1 MNKAVFLSELASKL
15 EALPRTEV
23 NKSLAFYSEIIDDRM
38 EEGMD
43 EEEAIGGLGNI
54 EEIAREVMLDA
65 TPLQKIILPSDPISK
80 LDYTLLILS
89 IPLLILLFALIFL
102 FYVTIWLV
110 IIALF
115 LVEFSFVLAG
125 IAGIVAAIID
135 FSNNIPFNSL
145 MIVGGLICLGLGIFT
160 FAPIKKVCKKIM
172 GLTTWFMRKIKS
184 IFLERG
190 HINVKKNL

>member
-1 MNKAVFLSELASKL
+1 MNKAIFLSELADKL
-15 EALPRTEV
+15 EALPRIEV

-38 EEGMD
+38 EEGMG
-43 EEEAIGGLGNI
+43 EEEAVCGLGNI
-54 EEIAREVMLDA
+54 EEIAREVMLDS
-65 TPLQKIILPSDPISK
+65 TPLKKIILPSDPISK

-89 IPLLILLFALIFL
+89 IPLLLLLFALIFV

-110 IIALF
+110 VIALF
-115 LVEFSFVLAG
+115 LVEFSFLLAG

-135 FSNNIPFNSL
+135 FSNNISFNSL
-145 MIVGGLICLGLGIFT
+145 MIVGGLISLGLGIFT
-160 FAPIKKVCKKIM
+160 FAPFKKVCKKIM

-190 HINVKKNL
+190 HINVEKNL